1 MGKNSH
7 RPNDTRQ
14 TRLKISLYF
23 FSVCYKSRVLF
34 LHRRKCPDL
43 VHRGFVFT
51 VSLQDQGRF
60 LLLRREPGQGWP
72 GGRGA
77 RAALGC
83 CRGWPRSLP
92 RWLNRSNPP
101 NHCSVPWFALLGS
114 WVAGAGRWGEQERC
128 WVPQVGAVRLPAP
141 LGRGNLRCRVPHGG
155 APSPPR
161 ASPCT
166 LVWLHNAAR
175 AGARFASVTAAARC
189 RMPWVPILTS
199 PTSSGVY
206 SARHF

>member
-1 MGKNSH
+1 M
-7 RPNDTRQ
+7 
-14 TRLKISLYF
+14 
-23 FSVCYKSRVLF
+23 F

-83 CRGWPRSLP
+83 CRGRPRSLL

-101 NHCSVPWFALLGS
+101 HHCSVPWFALLGS
-114 WVAGAGRWGEQERC
+114 WVLGAGRWGEQERR

-141 LGRGNLRCRVPHGG
+141 LGWGSLRCRVPRGG
-155 APSPPR
+155 APSPPQGIPLHPGLAAQSCPSR
-161 ASPCT
+161 SSLCLC
-166 LVWLHNAAR
+166 LVQDALGPRPNQPHEQRCLQRPSLPATVPLVFER
-175 AGARFASVTAAARC
+175 SVLVSFAMKQHWKDITFNHKA
-189 RMPWVPILTS
+189 
-199 PTSSGVY
+199 
-206 SARHF
+206 